1 MTNNTTN
8 EDGVYDPT
16 VWTLMPERGSRIYMN
31 PPEAGADAAAGIP
44 CDHIIFC
51 VLENGL
57 VQVRPRTSAEYGG
70 TSLPQTIELA
80 EYHRTGVPSS
90 LTLWWNDT
98 NTFPAPV
105 ARAVWL
111 WAIAR
116 GWRLHPYGYDGAQ
129 TA

>member
-1 MTNNTTN
+1 MTNTTT
-8 EDGVYDPT
+8 EYGGDPT
-16 VWTLMPERGSRIYMN
+16 VWTLMPEKGSRICIN
-31 PPEAGADAAAGIP
+31 PPEAGAHAWAGIP
-44 CDHIIFC
+44 CNHILFS
-51 VLENGL
+51 LQEDGT

-70 TSLPQTIELA
+70 THLPQTIELVA
-80 EYHRTGVPSS
+80 DHATGVPPF

-98 NTFPAPV
+98 NTFSAPV

-116 GWRLHPYGYDGAQ
+116 GWRLHPYGYVGAQ